1 MMPSSLEIMLVVQV
15 HSFILHSFFKSLLS
29 TSDVPGT
36 ASVTLPYFYGVN
48 EANYIDPISQL
59 WKGGNERRKDLICEE
74 ATKAKL
80 KSASWISCP
89 VLVWFGLAQSSGS
102 PAGEQRLPVWGTVG
116 NVCVHLRLSQG
127 GEGRTTASGG
137 QKPGILLSILQR
149 TGHPVAR
156 NDWDQNVNSAA
167 VQKPWFRRSI
177 WKFQLI
183 IQNLFTLSG

>member
-1 MMPSSLEIMLVVQV
+1 MMPSSLEIMLFVQV

-59 WKGGNERRKDLICEE
+59 WKGQKDLICEE

-89 VLVWFGLAQSSGS
+89 VLVWFGLA
-102 PAGEQRLPVWGTVG
+102 
-116 NVCVHLRLSQG
+116 
-127 GEGRTTASGG
+127 
-137 QKPGILLSILQR
+137 
-149 TGHPVAR
+149 
-156 NDWDQNVNSAA
+156 
-167 VQKPWFRRSI
+167 
-177 WKFQLI
+177 
-183 IQNLFTLSG
+183 